1 VTEPV
6 TEPVPALPVARR
18 RAWYPRDGSG
28 LHRRVYLLMAIGI
41 FFPLV
46 VISMVCWYW
55 LRDLD
60 ARLQGVRVAGA
71 ETVAAHFD
79 EELTGDLELL
89 QRLAARI
96 GSRLE
101 AADPLLAQQVVREA
115 FGHFRHREAVFLLDS
130 SRRVVAEEPFGR
142 VSAAPN
148 PAIPLVEEVLSTGLP
163 RLSSLQ
169 VAEGR
174 PSLVHELVPVRDL
187 AGAVVGVAGGTFD
200 PSRRDFYKM
209 LRHLRQGQTGRADLI
224 DANGLII
231 ASSEMRRAGIRSE
244 CSANMARLVT
254 AKVTVSSRCDVCHA
268 ERGERSRTGEL
279 MTFAPLASAPWG
291 LVVRQDAAEASPTE
305 GAWPWFAVG
314 GVLLAQVALSAI
326 FAWGAARS
334 VTQPV
339 AVLTAE
345 AERIA
350 SGQLAW
356 PIPEL
361 GQDEVGQLGQALD
374 RMRQSLQA
382 LVARVERDNLEL
394 EGRVEE
400 RTRDLNQANA
410 ALREREVARGEL
422 LRKVITAQEDER
434 KRVAR
439 ELHDETT
446 QALAALLMRVDQAA
460 EAVRAGK
467 TPALDELRSLANRA
481 LADVH
486 RLILDLRPSVL
497 DDLGLAS
504 AVRWYAE
511 RSLSARGVAVRCE
524 VGELPDLTP
533 ELETALFRICQEA
546 LSNVARHAQ
555 ASHVLVEL
563 RVEGPMLCIDV
574 EDDGVGFDQSAVALR
589 EGRPHWG
596 LLGIQERADLLGGH
610 ARFDS
615 SPGAGTRVEV
625 RIPLSEEHT

>member
-1 VTEPV
+1 MTAAVTVPV
-6 TEPVPALPVARR
+6 TAPATPGARASLGGGWALR
-18 RAWYPRDGSG
+18 
-28 LHRRVYLLMAIGI
+28 RRVYFLMAVGI

-46 VISMVCWYW
+46 VISLVSWYW
-55 LRDLD
+55 LRELD
-60 ARLQGVRVAGA
+60 GRLSEARLNSA

-89 QRLAARI
+89 QRLASGI

-101 AADPLLAQQVVREA
+101 AADPALMQRVVREA
-115 FGHFRHREAVFLLDS
+115 FAHFRHREAVFLLDS
-130 SRRVVAEEPFGR
+130 KQRVVAEEPHGR
-142 VSAAPN
+142 VSAAPRA
-148 PAIPLVEEVLSTGLP
+148 AIPLVDEVLATGLP
-163 RLSSLQ
+163 RLSGLQ
-169 VAEGR
+169 VDGR
-174 PSLVHELVPVRDL
+174 GPLVHELVPVRDL
-187 AGAVVGVAGGTFD
+187 AGLVVGVAGGTFD
-200 PSRRDFYKM
+200 PSRRDFHKM
-209 LRHLRQGQTGRADLI
+209 LRRLRQGQAGRAELI
-224 DANGLII
+224 DATGLVIS
-231 ASSEMRRAGIRSE
+231 SSEPRRAGSKTD
-244 CSANMARLVT
+244 CSANLARLVK
-254 AKVTVSSRCDVCHA
+254 ARASLVARCDDCHQ
-268 ERGERSRTGEL
+268 ERGEPTRFGAL

-291 LVVRQDAAEASPTE
+291 LVVRQDASPAE
-305 GAWPWFAVG
+305 GVLPWFAVA
-314 GVLLAQVALSAI
+314 GVLLAQVALSAL

-350 SGQLAW
+350 SGQLDW

-361 GQDEVGQLGQALD
+361 GSDEIGHLGQELD
-374 RMRQSLQA
+374 RMRLSLQA

-394 EGRVEE
+394 EGRVVA
-400 RTRDLNQANA
+400 RPRDLNQANQ
-410 ALREREVARGEL
+410 ALRERELARGEL

-446 QALAALLMRVDQAA
+446 QALAALLMRVDQAE

-467 TPALDELRSLANRA
+467 VPALEELRA
-481 LADVH
+481 LATRALDDVH

-504 AVRWYAE
+504 AVQWYAD
-511 RSLSARGVAVRCE
+511 RALGSRGVAVRCE
-524 VGELPDLTP
+524 CGELPRLTP

-555 ASHVLVEL
+555 AAHVLIEL
-563 RVEGPMLCIDV
+563 RCEGPLLCVDV
-574 EDDGVGFDQSAVALR
+574 EDDGVGFDQAAVSHR

-596 LLGIQERADLLGGH
+596 LLGIQERAHLLGGH

-615 SPGAGTRVEV
+615 SPGTGTRLEV
-625 RIPLSEEHT
+625 RIPLSEEHP

>member
-1 VTEPV
+1 MTG
-6 TEPVPALPVARR
+6 PA
-18 RAWYPRDGSG
+18 GSG
-28 LHRRVYLLMAIGI
+28 AAHAGRAGTGLRRRVYLLMAIGI

-46 VISMVCWYW
+46 VLSIVSWYW

-60 ARLQGVRVAGA
+60 ERLQGSRVAAA
-71 ETVAAHFD
+71 ETVVVHFD

-101 AADPLLAQQVVREA
+101 AADPALAQQLVREA
-115 FGHFRHREAVFLLDS
+115 FGHFRHREAVFLLDVN
-130 SRRVVAEEPFGR
+130 RRVVAEEPRGR
-142 VSAAPN
+142 VSAAPQA
-148 PAIPLVEEVLSTGLP
+148 AIPLVEEVLATGLP
-163 RLSSLQ
+163 RLSGLQ
-169 VAEGR
+169 ADGR
-174 PSLVHELVPVRDL
+174 GPVVHELVPVRDL
-187 AGAVVGVAGGTFD
+187 AGDVVGLAGGTFD
-200 PSRRDFYKM
+200 PTRRDFQKM
-209 LRHLRQGQTGRADLI
+209 LRHLRQGQTGRAELVDG
-224 DANGLII
+224 AGLVV
-231 ASSEMRRAGIRSE
+231 ASSEPGRAGLKSE
-244 CSANMARLVT
+244 CSKNMARLVA
-254 AKVTVSSRCDVCHA
+254 AKASLSTRCDDCHA
-268 ERGERSRTGEL
+268 EHAERSRSGEL
-279 MTFAPLASAPWG
+279 LTFTPLASAPWG

-305 GAWPWFAVG
+305 GALPWLALSGMV
-314 GVLLAQVALSAI
+314 LAQVALSAF

-350 SGQLAW
+350 SGQLDW

-382 LVARVERDNLEL
+382 LVARVERANLEL

-400 RTRDLNQANA
+400 RTRDLNEANA
-410 ALREREVARGEL
+410 ALRERELARAEL

-460 EAVRAGK
+460 DAVRAGK
-467 TPALDELRSLANRA
+467 TPALDELRTLANRA

-504 AVRWYAE
+504 AVQWYAD
-511 RSLSARGVAVRCE
+511 RALGSRGVAVRCE
-524 VGELPDLTP
+524 FGELPALTP

-563 RVEGPMLCIDV
+563 RVEGPLLCIDV
-574 EDDGVGFDQSAVALR
+574 EDDGVGFDHAAVARR

-596 LLGIQERADLLGGH
+596 LLGIQERADLLGGL

-615 SPGAGTRVEV
+615 APGTGTRVEV

>member
-6 TEPVPALPVARR
+6 TRDATSSL
-18 RAWYPRDGSG
+18 RAGTG
-28 LHRRVYLLMAIGI
+28 LRRRVYMLMAIGI

-46 VISMVCWYW
+46 VISIIGWYW
-55 LRDLD
+55 LSELD
-60 ARLQGVRVAGA
+60 ERLQASRQVAA

-89 QRLAARI
+89 QRMATRI

-101 AADPLLAQQVVREA
+101 AADPVLAQQVVREA
-115 FGHFRHREAVFLLDS
+115 FGQFRHREAVFLLDGS
-130 SRRVVAEEPFGR
+130 GRVVAEEPHGR
-142 VSAAPN
+142 VSATPQS
-148 PAIPLVEEVLSTGLP
+148 AIPLVQEVLASGLP
-163 RLSSLQ
+163 RLSGLQ
-169 VAEGR
+169 SDGR
-174 PSLVHELVPVRDL
+174 GPLIHELVPVRDL
-187 AGAVVGVAGGTFD
+187 AGEVVGVAGGSFD
-200 PSRRDFYKM
+200 PTRRDYQKM
-209 LRHLRQGQTGRADLI
+209 LRHLRRGQTGRAELVDGTG
-224 DANGLII
+224 AII
-231 ASSEMRRAGIRSE
+231 ASSEPRRAGQKSE
-244 CSANMARLVT
+244 CSVNMARLVK
-254 AKVTVSSRCDVCHA
+254 AKAPLSTSCNACHDQHAVRTRAA
-268 ERGERSRTGEL
+268 EVMSFT
-279 MTFAPLASAPWG
+279 PLASAPWG
-291 LVVRQDAAEASPTE
+291 LVVRQEVAESSPTG
-305 GAWPWFAVG
+305 GALPWFAVAAMA
-314 GVLLAQVALSAI
+314 LAQVVLSAI

-350 SGQLAW
+350 SGQLDS

-361 GQDEVGQLGQALD
+361 GQDEVGHLGQALD

-382 LVARVERDNLEL
+382 LVARVEGVNQEL

-400 RTRDLNQANA
+400 RTRDLNLANA
-410 ALREREVARGEL
+410 ALRERELARAEL

-467 TPALDELRSLANRA
+467 TPALEELRTLADRA

-511 RSLSARGVAVRCE
+511 RTLSSRGVAVRCE
-524 VGELPDLTP
+524 FGELPVLTP
-533 ELETALFRICQEA
+533 ELETALFRICQET

-563 RVEGPMLCIDV
+563 RVEGRQLCIDV
-574 EDDGVGFDQSAVALR
+574 EDDGVGFDQSTVARR

-596 LLGIQERADLLGGH
+596 LLGIQERADLLGGQ

-615 SPGAGTRVEV
+615 TPGAGTRVEV
-625 RIPLSEEHT
+625 RIPLSQEHP

>member
-1 VTEPV
+1 VTGPV
-6 TEPVPALPVARR
+6 EGIRSRLR
-18 RAWYPRDGSG
+18 SG
-28 LHRRVYLLMAIGI
+28 TDLRRRVYLLMAIGI

-46 VISMVCWYW
+46 VMSIIGWYW

-60 ARLQGVRVAGA
+60 GRLQASRVAAA

-101 AADPLLAQQVVREA
+101 VADPALVQQVVREA
-115 FGHFRHREAVFLLDS
+115 FSHFRHREAVFLLDAD
-130 SRRVVAEEPFGR
+130 RQVVAEEPHGR
-142 VSAAPN
+142 VSAAPYSG
-148 PAIPLVEEVLSTGLP
+148 IPLVEEVLATGLP
-163 RLSSLQ
+163 RVSGLQ
-169 VAEGR
+169 IDERG
-174 PSLVHELVPVRDL
+174 PLVHELVPVRDL

-200 PSRRDFYKM
+200 PTRRDLHKM
-209 LRHLRQGQTGRADLI
+209 LRRLRQGQTGRADLV
-224 DANGLII
+224 DASGLII
-231 ASSEMRRAGIRSE
+231 ASSEPRGAGAKSE
-244 CSANMARLVT
+244 CSVNMGRLVKARAT
-254 AKVTVSSRCDVCHA
+254 LSTRCDDCHA
-268 ERGERSRTGEL
+268 QHLVRVRTSEL
-279 MTFAPLASAPWG
+279 LTFAPLASAPWG
-291 LVVRQDAAEASPTE
+291 LVVRQDASEASPTE
-305 GAWPWFAVG
+305 GTLPWLAVG
-314 GVLLAQVALSAI
+314 GMLLAQVSLSAI

-350 SGQLAW
+350 SGQLDS
-356 PIPEL
+356 PIPDL
-361 GQDEVGQLGQALD
+361 GQDEVGHLGQALD
-374 RMRQSLQA
+374 RMRRSLQA
-382 LVARVERDNLEL
+382 LVARVERANLEL
-394 EGRVEE
+394 EVRVEE

-410 ALREREVARGEL
+410 ALRERELARGEL

-481 LADVH
+481 LTDVH

-511 RSLSARGVAVRCE
+511 RVLSARGVAVRCE
-524 VGELPDLTP
+524 FGELPVLTA
-533 ELETALFRICQEA
+533 EMETALFRICQEA

-563 RVEGPMLCIDV
+563 RAEGRQLCIDV
-574 EDDGVGFDQSAVALR
+574 EDDGAGFDLDAVSRR

-596 LLGIQERADLLGGH
+596 LLGIQERAGLLGGH
-610 ARFDS
+610 ARFDA
-615 SPGAGTRVEV
+615 SPGNGTRVEV
-625 RIPLSEEHT
+625 RITLPQEPP

>member
-1 VTEPV
+1 
-6 TEPVPALPVARR
+6 
-18 RAWYPRDGSG
+18 
-28 LHRRVYLLMAIGI
+28 
-41 FFPLV
+41 V
-46 VISMVCWYW
+46 V
-55 LRDLD
+55 
-60 ARLQGVRVAGA
+60 
-71 ETVAAHFD
+71 AHFD
-79 EELTGDLELL
+79 DALTGDLELL
-89 QRLAARI
+89 QRLAAGI

-101 AADPLLAQQVVREA
+101 AADPALLERVVREA
-115 FGHFRHREAVFLLDS
+115 FSHFHHREAVFLLDA
-130 SRRVVAEEPFGR
+130 SRRVVAEEPHGR
-142 VSAAPN
+142 VSAAPQ
-148 PAIPLVEEVLSTGLP
+148 ATIPLVDEVLATGRP
-163 RLSSLQ
+163 RLSGLQ
-169 VAEGR
+169 VDARG
-174 PSLVHELVPVRDL
+174 PLIHELVPVRDL
-187 AGAVVGVAGGTFD
+187 AGQVIGVAGGSFD
-200 PSRRDFYKM
+200 PRRREFDKM
-209 LRHLRQGQTGRADLI
+209 LRRLRQGQTGRAELI
-224 DANGLII
+224 DATGLII
-231 ASSEMRRAGIRSE
+231 ASSEPRRAGQRSE

-254 AKVTVSSRCDVCHA
+254 ARTRLTTRCDGCHA
-268 ERGERSRTGEL
+268 EHDVQARVGEL
-279 MTFAPLASAPWG
+279 LTFAPLASAPWG
-291 LVVRQDAAEASPTE
+291 LVVRQDASPTE
-305 GAWPWFAVG
+305 GVLPWFAVA
-314 GVLLAQVALSAI
+314 GVLLAQVGVSLF

-345 AERIA
+345 AARIA
-350 SGQLAW
+350 SGQLDS
-356 PIPEL
+356 PIPAL
-361 GQDEVGQLGQALD
+361 GDDEVGHLGQALD

-400 RTRDLNQANA
+400 RTRDLNLANA
-410 ALREREVARGEL
+410 SLRERELARGEL

-446 QALAALLMRVDQAA
+446 QALAVLLMRVDQAA
-460 EAVRAGK
+460 EAVRAGR
-467 TPALDELRSLANRA
+467 TPALDELRTLANRA

-511 RSLSARGVAVRCE
+511 RTLSARGVAVRCE
-524 VGELPDLTP
+524 FGELPALSA

-563 RVEGPMLCIDV
+563 RVEGPLLCVDV
-574 EDDGVGFDQSAVALR
+574 EDDGAGFDHAGVARR

-615 SPGAGTRVEV
+615 SPGTGTRVEV
-625 RIPLSEEHT
+625 RIPLTEVHP

>member
-1 VTEPV
+1 VTGPG
-6 TEPVPALPVARR
+6 PASFRWTPA
-18 RAWYPRDGSG
+18 DGSG
-28 LHRRVYLLMAIGI
+28 LRRRVYLLMAVGT

-46 VISMVCWYW
+46 VISLVSWSW

-60 ARLQGVRVAGA
+60 GRLREARVNAA
-71 ETVAAHFD
+71 ETVVAQFD
-79 EELTGDLELL
+79 QELTGDLELL
-89 QRLAARI
+89 QRLAAGI

-101 AADPLLAQQVVREA
+101 AADPALMQRVVREA
-115 FGHFRHREAVFLLDS
+115 FAHFRHREAVFLLDADQ
-130 SRRVVAEEPFGR
+130 RVVEEEPHGS
-142 VSAAPN
+142 VSAAPRA
-148 PAIPLVEEVLSTGLP
+148 AIPLVDEVLATGLP
-163 RLSSLQ
+163 RLSGLQ
-169 VAEGR
+169 VDGR
-174 PSLVHELVPVRDL
+174 GPLIHELVAVRDL
-187 AGAVVGVAGGTFD
+187 SGQVVGVAGGTFD
-200 PSRRDFYKM
+200 PGRRDFQKM
-209 LRHLRQGQTGRADLI
+209 LRRLRSGANGRAELI
-224 DANGLII
+224 DATGLVI
-231 ASSEMRRAGIRSE
+231 ASSEPRRAGTKSE
-244 CSANMARLVT
+244 CSANMARLVK
-254 AKVTVSSRCDVCHA
+254 AKASLITRCDDCHK
-268 ERGERSRTGEL
+268 ERGERTRFGAL

-291 LVVRQDAAEASPTE
+291 VVVRQDASPTE
-305 GAWPWFAVG
+305 GVLPWFAVA
-314 GVLLAQVALSAI
+314 GVLLAQVALSAL

-345 AERIA
+345 ARRIA
-350 SGQLAW
+350 SGQLDS

-361 GQDEVGQLGQALD
+361 GDDEVGHLGRALD
-374 RMRQSLQA
+374 RMRLSLQA

-410 ALREREVARGEL
+410 ALRERELARGEL

-460 EAVRAGK
+460 DAVRAGK
-467 TPALDELRSLANRA
+467 PPALDELRTLANRA

-504 AVRWYAE
+504 AVQWYGDRALG
-511 RSLSARGVAVRCE
+511 SRGVAVRCE
-524 VGELPDLTP
+524 VGELPPLSP
-533 ELETALFRICQEA
+533 ELQTALFRICQEA

-555 ASHVLVEL
+555 ATHVLVEL
-563 RVEGPMLCIDV
+563 RVEGTMICVDV
-574 EDDGVGFDQSAVALR
+574 EDDGVGFDHAAVARR

-615 SPGAGTRVEV
+615 TPGTGTRVEV
-625 RIPLSEEHT
+625 RIPLSKEHP

>member
-1 VTEPV
+1 MSEPV
-6 TEPVPALPVARR
+6 TGHVTSS
-18 RAWYPRDGSG
+18 PRSG
-28 LHRRVYLLMAIGI
+28 IGLRRRVYVLMAIGI

-46 VISMVCWYW
+46 VISIIGWYW
-55 LRDLD
+55 LSELD
-60 ARLQGVRVAGA
+60 ERLQAARQVAA
-71 ETVAAHFD
+71 ETVTAHFD

-89 QRLAARI
+89 QRLATRI

-101 AADPLLAQQVVREA
+101 AADPGLAQQVVREA
-115 FGHFRHREAVFLLDS
+115 FGQFRHREAVFLLDAS
-130 SRRVVAEEPFGR
+130 GRVVAEEPHGR
-142 VSAAPN
+142 VSAAPQS
-148 PAIPLVEEVLSTGLP
+148 AGRLVEEVLASGLP
-163 RLSSLQ
+163 RLSGLQ
-169 VAEGR
+169 GDGR
-174 PSLVHELVPVRDL
+174 GPLIHELVPVRDL
-187 AGAVVGVAGGTFD
+187 AGQVVGVAGGTFD
-200 PSRRDFYKM
+200 PTRRDYQKM
-209 LRHLRQGQTGRADLI
+209 LRHLRRGQTGRAELI
-224 DANGLII
+224 DATGLII
-231 ASSEMRRAGIRSE
+231 ASSEPQRAGLASE
-244 CSANMARLVT
+244 CRLNMARLVA
-254 AKVTVSSRCDVCHA
+254 AKVSVSTRCDDCHA
-268 ERGERSRTGEL
+268 RHAVRGRVDER
-279 MTFAPLASAPWG
+279 MTFSPLASAPWG
-291 LVVRQDAAEASPTE
+291 VLVRQEVGEASPTG
-305 GAWPWFAVG
+305 GALPWFAVG
-314 GVLLAQVALSAI
+314 GMALAQVVLSAI

-350 SGQLAW
+350 SGQLDS

-361 GQDEVGQLGQALD
+361 GQDEVGHLGKALD

-382 LVARVERDNLEL
+382 LVARVERANQEL

-410 ALREREVARGEL
+410 ALRERELARAEL

-467 TPALDELRSLANRA
+467 TPALDELRALADRA

-504 AVRWYAE
+504 AVRWYAD
-511 RSLSARGVAVRCE
+511 RTLSNRGVAVRCE
-524 VGELPDLTP
+524 CGELPALSP
-533 ELETALFRICQEA
+533 ELETALFRICQET

-563 RVEGPMLCIDV
+563 RVEGSQLCIDV
-574 EDDGVGFDQSAVALR
+574 EDDGVGFDQSTVARR

-596 LLGIQERADLLGGH
+596 LLGIQERADLLGGQ

-615 SPGAGTRVEV
+615 TPGAGTRVEV
-625 RIPLSEEHT
+625 RIPLSQEHP

>member
-1 VTEPV
+1 VTGS
-6 TEPVPALPVARR
+6 LGKRIG
-18 RAWYPRDGSG
+18 DGSG
-28 LHRRVYLLMAIGI
+28 LRGRVYLLMAIGT
-41 FFPLV
+41 FFPLM
-46 VISMVCWYW
+46 VITGFSWYW
-55 LRDLD
+55 LRELD
-60 ARLQGVRVAGA
+60 DRLQKSRVAAA

-79 EELTGDLELL
+79 ETLTADLELL
-89 QRLAARI
+89 QRLAAGI

-101 AADPLLAQQVVREA
+101 AADPALLERVVREA
-115 FGHFRHREAVFLLDS
+115 FGHFHHREAVFLLDAD
-130 SRRVVAEEPFGR
+130 RKVVAEEPRGR
-142 VSAAPN
+142 VSAAPQ
-148 PAIPLVEEVLSTGLP
+148 ATIPLVEQVLAT
-163 RLSSLQ
+163 
-169 VAEGR
+169 GR
-174 PSLVHELVPVRDL
+174 PSLSGLQVDGRGPLIHELVPVRDL
-187 AGAVVGVAGGTFD
+187 AGQVVGVAGGSFD
-200 PSRRDFYKM
+200 PRRREFDKM
-209 LRHLRQGQTGRADLI
+209 LRRLRQGQTGRAELI
-224 DANGLII
+224 DAAGLII
-231 ASSEMRRAGIRSE
+231 ASSEPRRAGARSE

-254 AKVTVSSRCDVCHA
+254 AKARLSTRCDDCHA
-268 ERGERSRTGEL
+268 ERDVQARTGEL
-279 MTFAPLASAPWG
+279 LTFAPLASAPWG
-291 LVVRQDAAEASPTE
+291 LVVRQDASPTE
-305 GAWPWFAVG
+305 GVLPWFAVA
-314 GVLLAQVALSAI
+314 GVLLAQVGVSLF

-350 SGQLAW
+350 SGQLDS
-356 PIPEL
+356 PIPAL
-361 GQDEVGQLGQALD
+361 GDDEVGHLGLALD

-382 LVARVERDNLEL
+382 LVARVERANLEL

-410 ALREREVARGEL
+410 ALRERELARGEL

-446 QALAALLMRVDQAA
+446 QALAALLMRVDQAS

-467 TPALDELRSLANRA
+467 TPALDELRSLADRA

-511 RSLSARGVAVRCE
+511 RTLSARGVAVRCE
-524 VGELPDLTP
+524 FGELPALSA

-563 RVEGPMLCIDV
+563 RAEGRQLCIDV
-574 EDDGVGFDQSAVALR
+574 EDDGTGFDQAAVARR

-596 LLGIQERADLLGGH
+596 LLGIQERADLLGGR

-615 SPGAGTRVEV
+615 SPGTGTRVEV
-625 RIPLSEEHT
+625 RIPLSEEHP

>member
-1 VTEPV
+1 MTP
-6 TEPVPALPVARR
+6 PA
-18 RAWYPRDGSG
+18 SG
-28 LHRRVYLLMAIGI
+28 TTASSQGAGIGLRRRVYLLMAIGT

-46 VISMVCWYW
+46 VVSLASWYW
-55 LRDLD
+55 LRELD
-60 ARLQGVRVAGA
+60 GRLQEARVRAA
-71 ETVAAHFD
+71 DTVAAHFD

-89 QRLAARI
+89 QRLAAGI

-101 AADPLLAQQVVREA
+101 VADPALLRRSVREA
-115 FGHFRHREAVFLLDS
+115 FAHFRHREAIFLIDADQQ
-130 SRRVVAEEPFGR
+130 VVAEEPHGR
-142 VSAAPN
+142 VAPAHQAAV
-148 PAIPLVEEVLSTGLP
+148 PLVREVLATGLP
-163 RLSSLQ
+163 RTSVLQ
-169 VAEGR
+169 VDGQG
-174 PSLVHELVPVRDL
+174 PLVLELVPVRDL
-187 AGAVVGVAGGTFD
+187 AGLVVGVAGGTFD
-200 PSRRDFYKM
+200 PSRRDFRKM
-209 LRHLRQGQTGRADLI
+209 LLRLRRGPSGRAELVDPT
-224 DANGLII
+224 GLIV
-231 ASSEMRRAGIRSE
+231 ASSEPRRAGTRIE
-244 CSANMARLVT
+244 CSANLARLVK
-254 AKVTVSSRCDVCHA
+254 ARTVLSSRCDACHE
-268 ERGERSRTGEL
+268 ERGERSRFGAL

-291 LVVRQDAAEASPTE
+291 LVIRQDASPSE
-305 GAWPWFAVG
+305 GVLPWFAVAA
-314 GVLLAQVALSAI
+314 VLLAHVALSGF

-345 AERIA
+345 ARRIA
-350 SGQLAW
+350 SGQLDW

-361 GQDEVGQLGQALD
+361 GDDEVGHLGQALD

-382 LVARVERDNLEL
+382 LVARVERANLEL

-410 ALREREVARGEL
+410 ALRERELARGEL

-460 EAVRAGK
+460 EAVRAGR
-467 TPALDELRSLANRA
+467 TPELDELRTLANRA

-504 AVRWYAE
+504 AVQWYAE
-511 RSLSARGVAVRCE
+511 RTLAARGVAVRCE
-524 VGELPDLTP
+524 FGELPTLTP

-546 LSNVARHAQ
+546 ISNVSRHAQ

-563 RVEGPMLCIDV
+563 RAEGAWLCVDV
-574 EDDGVGFDQSAVALR
+574 EDDGVGFDQAATAQR

-596 LLGIQERADLLGGH
+596 LLGIQERAVLLGGR
-610 ARFDS
+610 ARVDS
-615 SPGAGTRVEV
+615 SPGAGTRLEV
-625 RIPLSEEHT
+625 RIPLAEEHP

>member
-1 VTEPV
+1 MTG
-6 TEPVPALPVARR
+6 PAASGAAHAG
-18 RAWYPRDGSG
+18 RAGTG
-28 LHRRVYLLMAIGI
+28 LRRRVYLLMAIGI

-46 VISMVCWYW
+46 VLSIVSWYW

-60 ARLQGVRVAGA
+60 ERLQGSRVAAA
-71 ETVAAHFD
+71 ETVVVHFD

-101 AADPLLAQQVVREA
+101 AADPALAQQLVREA
-115 FGHFRHREAVFLLDS
+115 FGHFRHREAVFLLDVN
-130 SRRVVAEEPFGR
+130 RRVVAEEPRGR
-142 VSAAPN
+142 VSAAPQA
-148 PAIPLVEEVLSTGLP
+148 AIPLVEEVLATGLP
-163 RLSSLQ
+163 RLSGLQ
-169 VAEGR
+169 ADGR
-174 PSLVHELVPVRDL
+174 GPVVHELVPVRDL
-187 AGAVVGVAGGTFD
+187 AGDVVGLAGGTFD
-200 PSRRDFYKM
+200 PTRRDFQKM
-209 LRHLRQGQTGRADLI
+209 LRHLRQGQTGRAELVDG
-224 DANGLII
+224 AGLVV
-231 ASSEMRRAGIRSE
+231 ASSEPGRAGLKSE
-244 CSANMARLVT
+244 CSKNMARLVA
-254 AKVTVSSRCDVCHA
+254 AKASLSTRCDDCHA
-268 ERGERSRTGEL
+268 EHAERSRSGEL
-279 MTFAPLASAPWG
+279 LTFTPLASAPWG

-305 GAWPWFAVG
+305 GALPWLALSGMV
-314 GVLLAQVALSAI
+314 LAQVALSAF

-350 SGQLAW
+350 SGQLDW

-382 LVARVERDNLEL
+382 LVARVERANLEL

-400 RTRDLNQANA
+400 RTRDLNEANA
-410 ALREREVARGEL
+410 ALRERELARAEL

-460 EAVRAGK
+460 DAVRAGK
-467 TPALDELRSLANRA
+467 TPALDELRTLANRA

-504 AVRWYAE
+504 AVQWYAD
-511 RSLSARGVAVRCE
+511 RALGSRGVAVRCE
-524 VGELPDLTP
+524 FGELPALTP

-563 RVEGPMLCIDV
+563 RVEGPLLCIDV
-574 EDDGVGFDQSAVALR
+574 EDDGVGFDHAAVARR

-596 LLGIQERADLLGGH
+596 LLGIQERADLLGGQ

-615 SPGAGTRVEV
+615 APGTGTRVEV